1 MGADN
6 IPTHLMH
13 KPIISVDYENIDAEA
28 DAGDAKCISIGKS
41 QWNHEDI
48 SAKVFRK
55 VGDRKW
61 SRQSEELPLWR
72 VLDLARLL
80 IGVITGQQTSLG
92 EVALSE
98 DDKKILDN
106 FLEENM
112 RLYMPR
118 IEELRRLL
126 TNVVPTTSSS
136 DSKPNIFSFATSEL
150 SQDAILAWMLQW
162 SDDKYL
168 SSDAELCKLGK
179 SLVSLFTGMPAEDI
193 HQIRVGRQWEHID
206 VWAEIN
212 DDVFLVI
219 EDKTDTTIHDGQLER
234 YKDSV
239 KQKYDGKRTPFFA
252 YVKTNDEPESTLYVI
267 RNKAKYDTFGRQDLI
282 KVLDTYKGHETLVC
296 DYLAHLKII
305 EANSKE
311 YLSKHV
317 DNWGWHGWQGFF
329 KELEKHIEVESWSYV
344 ANRSGG
350 FLGLWWH
357 FERNEEDKVNMYLQ
371 FEYNKLCIKI
381 ECSQVEN
388 RSEIRNKY
396 FQKLMESAKS
406 MDIRIDKPAKFGA
419 GTFMTIAVANQE
431 DIFPNGQFDLNHL
444 VSQLHK
450 LEALVDQVMK

>member
-1 MGADN
+1 MSAKD
-6 IPTHLMH
+6 IPTYLMH
-13 KPIISVDYENIDAEA
+13 KPIISADYKVTDEEA
-28 DAGDAKCISIGKS
+28 NAGDARFLSIGKS
-41 QWNHEDI
+41 QWNQEDI

-55 VGDRKW
+55 VGDDKW

-72 VLDLARLL
+72 VLDLAKLL

-92 EVALSE
+92 EVSLSE

-118 IEELRRLL
+118 IEEIRALL
-126 TNVVPTTSSS
+126 AGSQPSTSEN
-136 DSKPNIFSFATSEL
+136 KPNIFSFATSEL

-162 SDDKYL
+162 ADDKFL

-212 DDVFLVI
+212 DDAFLVI
-219 EDKTDTTIHDGQLER
+219 EDKTGTTIHDGQLER
-234 YKDSV
+234 YKNAV
-239 KQKYDGKRTPFFA
+239 KKQYSGKRDNTFFA
-252 YVKTNDEPESTLYVI
+252 YVKTDDEPEGTLNVI
-267 RNKAKYDTFGRQDLI
+267 RNVGYRTFGRQDLI
-282 KVLDTYKGHETLVC
+282 KALETYKGCETLVR
-296 DYLAHLKII
+296 DYLAHLKTI
-305 EANSKE
+305 ETNSKE
-311 YLSKHV
+311 YQSKQV
-317 DNWGWHGWQGFF
+317 KDWGWHGWQGFF

-344 ANRSGG
+344 ANPSGG

-371 FEYNKLCIKI
+371 FEERKLCIKI

-388 RSEIRNKY
+388 RSEIRNRY
-396 FQKLMESAKS
+396 FQKLMEVAKS
-406 MDIRIDKPAKFGA
+406 MDIKIDKPARFGA
-419 GTFMTIAVANQE
+419 GTYMTVAVANQE

-450 LEALVDQVMK
+450 LEALVDQAMK